1 MNDFLKMDIFFVV
14 TTILV
19 LVVGVVMFLIALRI
33 WHILGSIERIAKI
46 AETESELIRED
57 IAILRADI
65 RREGFKISSLFR
77 LFKSM
82 FTKHS
87 SK

>member
-1 MNDFLKMDIFFVV
+1 MDIFFVV

-19 LVVGVVMFLIALRI
+19 LLVGIVMFLIALRI
-33 WHILGSIERIAKI
+33 WRILGHIERIAKI
-46 AETESELIRED
+46 AETESELIMED

-65 RREGFKISSLFR
+65 RREGFKLSSLFR

-82 FTKHS
+82 FAKRT